1 MMMENLR
8 DRGAHL
14 EVQARLDAMKQGG
27 RAVGQLG
34 SWVHLGLLFE
44 LCSSHQVNITEACA
58 VNACVITI
66 DHGLTCRAAYVGV
79 NTWDLMDKS
88 RDIGA
93 RPEVQARLDAM
104 KQGGWAVGRT
114 WGFSLGTG
122 LVNSPVGQVVADP
135 TKILEVAPGLQPS
148 DSFQFP
154 TGVNSF
160 SK

>member
-1 MMMENLR
+1 MDTAWTISQR
-8 DRGAHL
+8 SPFGGAGALGASLKLYPSH
-14 EVQARLDAMKQGG
+14 EVDY
-27 RAVGQLG
+27 
-34 SWVHLGLLFE
+34 
-44 LCSSHQVNITEACA
+44 TEASA
-58 VNACVITI
+58 VSANVIRI

-135 TKILEVAPGLQPS
+135 TKILETAPGATRLLQYVP
-148 DSFQFP
+148 
-154 TGVNSF
+154 VYWWVHCNSH
-160 SK
+160 